1 MPVRSIPSTT
11 TPKFNPIETQE
22 MKKDFTLNDV
32 QHLAMAFANLMI
44 QGEYSQA
51 RALLTPDAADD
62 WPEEEVAQTWLAMLD
77 GAFDVEVV
85 DETLALDA
93 MEGWPEREYLDVGWV
108 YIPLVTDTLNE
119 ALTLIMTTTNDGLR
133 IRYLEMGRPEEV

>member
-1 MPVRSIPSTT
+1 MLARSIPSTT
-11 TPKFNPIETQE
+11 TPKFNPIEIQE

-32 QHLAMAFANLMI
+32 QHLAMAFANLLI

-62 WPEEEVAQTWLAMLD
+62 WPEEEVAQTWLAMID

-85 DETLALDA
+85 DDTLALDA

-133 IRYLEMGRPEEV
+133 IRYLEMGRPEDV